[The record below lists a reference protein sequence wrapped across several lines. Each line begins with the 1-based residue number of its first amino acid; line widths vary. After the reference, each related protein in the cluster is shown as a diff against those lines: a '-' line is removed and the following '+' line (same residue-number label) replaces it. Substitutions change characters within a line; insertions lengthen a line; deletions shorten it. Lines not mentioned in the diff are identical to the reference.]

1 MAAKLAA
8 ASYIYLVLVL
18 LSTINHTRF
27 KLNSVSQN
35 DVSIVIKNLC
45 NDKAN
50 LHGDI
55 PAQVL
60 KLSLDSY
67 IPELTKIINNCF
79 QNGSFLNELKHWLKS
94 YQYLK
99 KVTPY

>member
-1 MAAKLAA
+1 MMFQ
-8 ASYIYLVLVL
+8 L
-18 LSTINHTRF
+18 L
-27 KLNSVSQN
+27 L
-35 DVSIVIKNLC
+35 KNLC
-45 NDKAN
+45 NNKAN

-79 QNGSFLNELKHWLKS
+79 
-94 YQYLK
+94 
-99 KVTPY
+99 